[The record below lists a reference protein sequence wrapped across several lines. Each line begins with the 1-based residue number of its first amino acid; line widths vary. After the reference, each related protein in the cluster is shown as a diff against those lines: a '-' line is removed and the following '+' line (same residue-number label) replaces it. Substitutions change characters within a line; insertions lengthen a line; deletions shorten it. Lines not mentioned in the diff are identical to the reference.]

1 MIFLSITVLTSVLII
16 ISFKV
21 FNILDISANQ
31 VITFNYFFGF
41 VYGVVFREDNYSI
54 DQVIKSDWLLP
65 SIFIG
70 FVFILGFF
78 LFSKSAIKAGV
89 SITAVSAKMSVIIP
103 VMAGFV
109 LFGDSISTMKVVGIA
124 LAMLSFYFIF
134 KKGVKERINYKYII
148 LPLSLLLVSGLNDSL
163 VKFMEHNYLTDNIL
177 LFLTFV
183 FLSAFIFGIIFGLS
197 NSKSR
202 QNFVSY
208 KGILGGFLL
217 GTFNFWNA
225 WAFIKS
231 MNIFES
237 SMLFPTV
244 NVSVVSISAFVGLL
258 FFKEKLKL
266 INWIGIF
273 MAVIAILLISL
284 ENGN

>member
-1 MIFLSITVLTSVLII
+1 MFFLSLTVLTSVLII

-21 FNILDISANQ
+21 FDILDISANQ

-41 VYGVVFREDNYSI
+41 VYGVVFREDNYSK
-54 DQVIKSDWLLP
+54 DQVIESDWLIP

-89 SITAVSAKMSVIIP
+89 SITAVLAKMSVIIP

-109 LFGDSISTMKVVGIA
+109 LFGDSISTMKVIGIA

-134 KKGVKERINYKYII
+134 KKGEKERINYKYII
-148 LPLSLLLVSGLNDSL
+148 LPLSLLLVSGLNDSV
-163 VKFMEHNYLTDNIL
+163 VKFMEHNYLSDNIL

-183 FLSAFIFGIIFGLS
+183 FLSAFIFGLIFSLS

-202 QNFVSY
+202 QHFVSY
-208 KGILGGFLL
+208 KGVFGGFLL

>member
-1 MIFLSITVLTSVLII
+1 MIFLSITILTSVLII

-21 FNILDISANQ
+21 FNILDVSVNQ
-31 VITFNYFFGF
+31 AITFNYLFGF
-41 VYGVVFREDNYSI
+41 IYGLVFREDNHSMN
-54 DQVIKSDWLLP
+54 QVIDSDWLIP

-78 LFSKSAIKAGV
+78 LFSKSAVKAGV

-103 VMAGFV
+103 VMAGFL
-109 LFGDSISTMKVVGIA
+109 LFGDSISTLKVAGIGLA
-124 LAMLSFYFIF
+124 LLSFYFIF
-134 KKGVKERINYKYII
+134 KKGENERINYKYII

-163 VKFMEHNYLTDNIL
+163 VKYMEHNYLTDNIL

-183 FLSAFIFGIIFGLS
+183 FLSAFIFGLVFSLS

-202 QNFVSY
+202 QNLISY
-208 KGILGGFLL
+208 KGVLGGFLL

-225 WAFIKS
+225 WAFIRS

-244 NVSVVSISAFVGLL
+244 NVSVVSISAFAGLL

>member
-1 MIFLSITVLTSVLII
+1 MIFLLITIITSVLII

-21 FNILDISANQ
+21 FNILDVNAKQ
-31 VITFNYFFGF
+31 LITFNYFFGF
-41 VYGVVFREDNYSI
+41 CYGLIFREDNYTI
-54 DQVIKSDWLLP
+54 NQVLESDWLIP

-70 FVFILGFF
+70 FVFILGFY
-78 LFSKSAIKAGV
+78 LFSKSTEKAGV

-103 VMAGFV
+103 VMAGFI
-109 LFGDSISTMKVVGIA
+109 LFGDSISTLKIMGIGLA
-124 LAMLSFYFIF
+124 LLSFYFIF
-134 KKGVKERINYKYII
+134 KKGEKEAINYKYII

-163 VKFMEHNYLTDNIL
+163 VKVMEHNYLTDNVL

-183 FLSAFIFGIIFGLS
+183 FLAAFIFGVIFSLS
-197 NSKSR
+197 DSKNRR
-202 QNFVSY
+202 QLISL
-208 KGILGGFLL
+208 KGVLGGFLL

-225 WAFIKS
+225 WAFIRS
-231 MNIFES
+231 MNIFDS

-244 NVSVVSISAFVGLL
+244 NVSVVSISALAGLI
-258 FFKEKLKL
+258 FFKEKLKT
-266 INWIGIF
+266 INWIGIL

>member
-1 MIFLSITVLTSVLII
+1 MIFLLITILTSVLII
-16 ISFKV
+16 VSFKV
-21 FNILDISANQ
+21 FNSLGISTNQ

-41 VYGVVFREDNYSI
+41 IYGTIFREDTYSI
-54 DQVIKSDWLLP
+54 AQVLESDWLIP

-70 FVFILGFF
+70 FIFILGFF
-78 LFSKSAIKAGV
+78 LFSKSTLKAGV

-103 VMAGFV
+103 VMAGFI
-109 LFGDSISTMKVVGIA
+109 LFGDSISGLKITGIILA
-124 LAMLSFYFIF
+124 LLSFYFIF
-134 KKGVKERINYKYII
+134 KKGENEKLSYKYIL
-148 LPLSLLLVSGLNDSL
+148 LPISLLLVSGLNDVL

-183 FLSAFIFGIIFGLS
+183 FLAAFLFGIIFTLS
-197 NSKSR
+197 DSKNRGRLFSL
-202 QNFVSY
+202 
-208 KGILGGFLL
+208 KGVLGGFLL

-237 SMLFPTV
+237 SVLFPAV
-244 NVSVVSISAFVGLL
+244 NVSVVTIAALVGLL
-258 FFKEKLKL
+258 FFKERLKI
-266 INWIGIF
+266 INWIGVS
-273 MAVIAILLISL
+273 MAVVAILFISL

>member
-1 MIFLSITVLTSVLII
+1 MIFLLITIITSVLII

-21 FNILDISANQ
+21 FNILDVSTNQ
-31 VITFNYFFGF
+31 VITFNYLFGF
-41 VYGVVFREDNYSI
+41 VYGLVFREDNYSMN
-54 DQVIKSDWLLP
+54 QVIESDWLIP
-65 SIFIG
+65 SVFIG
-70 FVFILGFF
+70 FIFILGFY
-78 LFSKSAIKAGV
+78 LFSQSAEKAGV

-103 VMAGFV
+103 VMAGFI
-109 LFGDSISTMKVVGIA
+109 LFGDSLSTLKITGIGLA
-124 LAMLSFYFIF
+124 LLSFYFIF
-134 KKGVKERINYKYII
+134 KKGDKESINYKYII
-148 LPLSLLLVSGLNDSL
+148 LPLSLLLVSGINDTL
-163 VKFMEHNYLTDNIL
+163 VKFMEHNYLTDNVL

-183 FLSAFIFGIIFGLS
+183 FLSAFIFGVIFSLAD
-197 NSKSR
+197 SKNRRKLIS
-202 QNFVSY
+202 F
-208 KGILGGFLL
+208 KGVLGGFLL

-258 FFKEKLKL
+258 FFKEKLKI

-273 MAVIAILLISL
+273 MALIAILLISL